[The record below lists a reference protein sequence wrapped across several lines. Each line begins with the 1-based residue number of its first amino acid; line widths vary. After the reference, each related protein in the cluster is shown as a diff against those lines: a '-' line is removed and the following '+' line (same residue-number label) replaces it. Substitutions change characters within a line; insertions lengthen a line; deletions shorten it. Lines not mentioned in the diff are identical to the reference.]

1 MTSSSYPMTP
11 EVVGQFQRESRQL
24 HYFGHLITVQA
35 SKHVSDTGD
44 FPQMADLEVVEEGV
58 GVVAYISTYSDHEC
72 AFFRPWELGV
82 TVGHVSDNLSDGLKP
97 ILNG

>member
-1 MTSSSYPMTP
+1 MALNSYPMTP
-11 EVVGQFQRESRQL
+11 EVVSDFQRESKQL
-24 HYFGHLITVQA
+24 DYFGHLITVQA
-35 SKHVSDTGD
+35 SKHVSNTDG

-72 AFFRPWELGV
+72 AFFRPGELGV

-97 ILNG
+97 ILNE